1 MLALPG
7 KYTLLILIYY
17 EIIQFLVVRSR
28 AGAYKRVLLVDQLVD
43 AEVGVDE
50 DDQGDHELHHGL
62 QNGVVEQ
69 FIIES
74 KLFTE
79 CRENLYMQTF
89 WWNCSFLVPL

>member
-1 MLALPG
+1 MQELQP
-7 KYTLLILIYY
+7 
-17 EIIQFLVVRSR
+17 
-28 AGAYKRVLLVDQLVD
+28 GAYKGVLLVDQPVD

-50 DDQGDHELHHGL
+50 DGQGDHQLHHGL
-62 QNGVVEQ
+62 EDSVVEQ

>member
-1 MLALPG
+1 MIEKL
-7 KYTLLILIYY
+7 
-17 EIIQFLVVRSR
+17 LVVRTT
-28 AGAYKRVLLVDQLVD
+28 AGAYERILLVDQPVD

-50 DDQGDHELHHGL
+50 DGQGDHKLHHGL
-62 QNGVVEQ
+62 EDSVVEQ

>member
-1 MLALPG
+1 MIEKL
-7 KYTLLILIYY
+7 
-17 EIIQFLVVRSR
+17 LVVRTT
-28 AGAYKRVLLVDQLVD
+28 AGAYERILLVDQPVD

-50 DDQGDHELHHGL
+50 DGQGDHQLHHGL
-62 QNGVVEQ
+62 EDGVVEQ